1 MSSTKV
7 VFAVLALAL
16 FAGVAVQAE
25 VTECEDITKKNQCRK
40 SDDKFGIDCY
50 WNPIDLECVELPT
63 SCDDIYDR
71 RYCNKAMTLLN
82 TTEDKCVWD
91 TEEGECY
98 VPRQCVDLGSK
109 AKCDNFAMY
118 PTVYVTGG
126 ACKYNNKRGCFL
138 NVFPTS
144 CEEVISPTQCKNSE
158 KRYGFECF
166 YVAKECIEPP
176 TTCAE
181 IPTKGM
187 CNSAYAKLGFYCSYE
202 DEACVDAPV
211 TCEEIASRRECRHA
225 GADYGI
231 AGCDWNSEGREEAE
245 CTTIT
250 CEDITGKAKCLA
262 AEEDYMLSCYFDKPS
277 RSCMAL

>member
-1 MSSTKV
+1 
-7 VFAVLALAL
+7 
-16 FAGVAVQAE
+16 
-25 VTECEDITKKNQCRK
+25 
-40 SDDKFGIDCY
+40 
-50 WNPIDLECVELPT
+50 
-63 SCDDIYDR
+63 
-71 RYCNKAMTLLN
+71 MTLLN
-82 TTEDKCVWD
+82 TTEDNCVWD

-98 VPRQCVDLGSK
+98 VPTECEDLGSK

-118 PTVYVTGG
+118 PTVDVTGG

-138 NVFPTS
+138 NVLPTS
-144 CEEVISPTQCKNSE
+144 CEEVISPKQCKNSE

-211 TCEEIASRRECRHA
+211 TCEEIASRRECRNA

-231 AGCDWNSEGREEAE
+231 AGCDWNAERGPRGGRVHDHHMRGRHGQGQMPGCRGGLHADLLLRQALQVMHDHRLTHLLFARSRHSSRIFIVIY
-245 CTTIT
+245 CT
-250 CEDITGKAKCLA
+250 CLWRCRH
-262 AEEDYMLSCYFDKPS
+262 LSTF
-277 RSCMAL
+277 M